1 MKMKLPNLN
10 LHIHST
16 YSDGKN
22 SISQIVTSALDKD
35 LDYICITDHFTNSWK
50 ADIIPNLNSLD
61 KIEMYLEEI
70 DHFQKYLLEEERQ
83 MALFKG
89 IEIDL
94 SSTEKY
100 ILNSISPTKFDIIL
114 FEYLENIEGIAFI
127 KKIINYWKRN
137 TKNSKAF
144 PLIGLAH
151 FDPSF
156 FVINGMNILIDFLTQ
171 NRIFFEFNTSY
182 PQFYSQRNSSFFDQ
196 LKQKNILVSI
206 GCDSHH
212 ISTLI
217 DIEEAYNRVKLYMLE
232 DNLLNLIQILD
243 KKRIKESLN

>member
-1 MKMKLPNLN
+1 MELPKLN
-10 LHIHST
+10 LHIHSKF
-16 YSDGKN
+16 SDGRN
-22 SISQIVTSALDKD
+22 SISQIVLTALDKG

-50 ADIIPNLNSLD
+50 ADVIPNLNSLD

-70 DHFQKYLLEEERQ
+70 GQFQKYLLDEESQ

-94 SSTEKY
+94 SSTEKF
-100 ILNSISPTKFDIIL
+100 ILNGISPTKFDIIL
-114 FEYLENIEGIAFI
+114 FEYLESIEGISFI
-127 KKIINYWKRN
+127 KKIIKYWKRN

-171 NRIFFEFNTSY
+171 NQIFFEFNSSY
-182 PQFYSQRNSSFFDQ
+182 PQYYSQKYHSFFDQ
-196 LKQKNILVSI
+196 LKERNVLVSI

-212 ISTLI
+212 ISTLK
-217 DIEEAYNRVKLYMLE
+217 DIEETCDRVKFYELE
-232 DNLLNLIQILD
+232 NNLLNLIQILD
-243 KKRIKESLN
+243 KKRS

>member
-1 MKMKLPNLN
+1 MKMKLPKLN

-22 SISQIVTSALDKD
+22 SISQIVSSALDKG

-70 DHFQKYLLEEERQ
+70 GQFQKYLLDEERQ

-94 SSTEKY
+94 NSTEKF
-100 ILNSISPTKFDIIL
+100 ILNSISPAKFDIII
-114 FEYLENIEGIAFI
+114 FEYLESIEGISFI
-127 KKIINYWKRN
+127 KKIINYWKKKS
-137 TKNSKAF
+137 KNPKVF

-171 NRIFFEFNTSY
+171 NQIFFEFNSSY
-182 PQFYSQRNSSFFDQ
+182 PQFYSQKYHSFFDQ
-196 LKQKNILVSI
+196 LKKRNVLVSI

-212 ISTLI
+212 ISRLK
-217 DIEEAYNRVKLYMLE
+217 DIEEVYDRIKFYQLE
-232 DNLLNLIQILD
+232 SNLIDLIQILD
-243 KKRIKESLN
+243 KKRI

>member
-1 MKMKLPNLN
+1 MKMKLPKLN

-22 SISQIVTSALDKD
+22 SISQIVSSALDKG

-70 DHFQKYLLEEERQ
+70 GQFQKYLLDEERQ

-94 SSTEKY
+94 NSTEKF
-100 ILNSISPTKFDIIL
+100 ILNSISPAKFDIII
-114 FEYLENIEGIAFI
+114 FEYLESIEGISFI
-127 KKIINYWKRN
+127 KKILNYWK
-137 TKNSKAF
+137 KNSKNSKVF

-156 FVINGMNILIDFLTQ
+156 FAIGGMNILIDFLTQ
-171 NRIFFEFNTSY
+171 NQIFFEFNSSY
-182 PQFYSQRNSSFFDQ
+182 PQFYSQKYHSFFDQ
-196 LKQKNILVSI
+196 LKKRNVLVSI

-212 ISTLI
+212 ISRLK
-217 DIEEAYNRVKLYMLE
+217 DIEEVYDRIKFYELE
-232 DNLLNLIQILD
+232 SNLIDLVQILD
-243 KKRIKESLN
+243 KKRI

>member
-1 MKMKLPNLN
+1 MKMKLPKLN

-22 SISQIVTSALDKD
+22 SISQIVSSALDKG

-70 DHFQKYLLEEERQ
+70 GQFQKYLLDEERQ

-94 SSTEKY
+94 NSTEKF
-100 ILNSISPTKFDIIL
+100 ILNSISPAKFDIII
-114 FEYLENIEGIAFI
+114 FEYLESIEGISFI
-127 KKIINYWKRN
+127 KKIINYWR
-137 TKNSKAF
+137 KNSKNSKVF

-151 FDPSF
+151 FEPSF

-171 NRIFFEFNTSY
+171 NQIFFEFNSSY
-182 PQFYSQRNSSFFDQ
+182 PQFYSQKYHSFFDQ
-196 LKQKNILVSI
+196 LKKRNVLVSI

-212 ISTLI
+212 ISRLK
-217 DIEEAYNRVKLYMLE
+217 DIEEVYDRIKFYELE
-232 DNLLNLIQILD
+232 SNLIDLIQILD
-243 KKRIKESLN
+243 KKRI

>member
-1 MKMKLPNLN
+1 MELPKLN

-16 YSDGKN
+16 YSDGRN
-22 SISQIVTSALDKD
+22 TISQIVLTALDKG

-50 ADIIPNLNSLD
+50 ADVIPNLNSLD

-70 DHFQKYLLEEERQ
+70 GQFQKYLIDEESQ

-94 SSTEKY
+94 SSTEKF
-100 ILNSISPTKFDIIL
+100 ILNGISPTKFDIIL
-114 FEYLENIEGIAFI
+114 FEYLESIEGISFM
-127 KKIINYWKRN
+127 KKIINYWKKN

-171 NRIFFEFNTSY
+171 NRIFFEFNSSY
-182 PQFYSQRNSSFFDQ
+182 PQFYSQKYSSFFDR
-196 LKQKNILVSI
+196 LKERNILVSI

-212 ISTLI
+212 ISRLK
-217 DIEEAYNRVKLYMLE
+217 DIEEAYDRIKFYELE
-232 DNLLNLIQILD
+232 SNLIDLVQILD
-243 KKRIKESLN
+243 KKRI

>member
-1 MKMKLPNLN
+1 MKMKLPKLN

-22 SISQIVTSALDKD
+22 SISQIVSSALDKG

-70 DHFQKYLLEEERQ
+70 GQFQKYLLDEERQ

-94 SSTEKY
+94 NSTEKF
-100 ILNSISPTKFDIIL
+100 ILNSISPAKFDIII
-114 FEYLENIEGIAFI
+114 FEYLESIEGISFI
-127 KKIINYWKRN
+127 KKIINYWR
-137 TKNSKAF
+137 KNSKNSKVF

-151 FDPSF
+151 FEPSF

-171 NRIFFEFNTSY
+171 NQIFFEFNSSY
-182 PQFYSQRNSSFFDQ
+182 PQFYSQKYHSFFDQ
-196 LKQKNILVSI
+196 LKKRNVLVSI

-212 ISTLI
+212 ISRLK
-217 DIEEAYNRVKLYMLE
+217 DIEEVYDRIKFYELE
-232 DNLLNLIQILD
+232 SNLIDLVQILD
-243 KKRIKESLN
+243 KKRI

>member
-1 MKMKLPNLN
+1 MKMKLPKLN

-22 SISQIVTSALDKD
+22 SISQIVSSALDKG

-70 DHFQKYLLEEERQ
+70 GQFQKYLLDEERQ

-94 SSTEKY
+94 NSTEKF
-100 ILNSISPTKFDIIL
+100 ILNSISPAKFDIII
-114 FEYLENIEGIAFI
+114 FEYLESIEGISFI
-127 KKIINYWKRN
+127 KKIINYWRKN
-137 TKNSKAF
+137 SKNSKAF

-171 NRIFFEFNTSY
+171 NQIFFEFNSSY
-182 PQFYSQRNSSFFDQ
+182 PQFYSQKYHSFFDQ
-196 LKQKNILVSI
+196 LKKRNVLVSI

-212 ISTLI
+212 ISRLK
-217 DIEEAYNRVKLYMLE
+217 DIEEVYDRIKFYELE
-232 DNLLNLIQILD
+232 SNLIDLVQILD
-243 KKRIKESLN
+243 KKRI

>member
-1 MKMKLPNLN
+1 MKMKLPKLN

-22 SISQIVTSALDKD
+22 SISQIVSSALDKG

-70 DHFQKYLLEEERQ
+70 GQFQKYLLDEERQ

-94 SSTEKY
+94 SSTEKF
-100 ILNSISPTKFDIIL
+100 ILNSISPAKFDIII
-114 FEYLENIEGIAFI
+114 FEYLESIEGISFI
-127 KKIINYWKRN
+127 KKIINYWR
-137 TKNSKAF
+137 KNSKNSKVF

-151 FDPSF
+151 FEPSF

-171 NRIFFEFNTSY
+171 NQIFFEFNSSY
-182 PQFYSQRNSSFFDQ
+182 PQFYSQKYHSFFDQ
-196 LKQKNILVSI
+196 LKKRNVLVSI

-212 ISTLI
+212 ISRLK
-217 DIEEAYNRVKLYMLE
+217 DIEEVYDRIKFYELE
-232 DNLLNLIQILD
+232 SNLIDLVQILD
-243 KKRIKESLN
+243 KKRI

>member
-1 MKMKLPNLN
+1 MELPKLN
-10 LHIHST
+10 LHIHSKF
-16 YSDGKN
+16 SDGRN
-22 SISQIVTSALDKD
+22 SISQIVLTALDKG

-50 ADIIPNLNSLD
+50 ADVIPNLNSLD

-70 DHFQKYLLEEERQ
+70 GQFQKYLLDEESQ

-94 SSTEKY
+94 SSTEKF
-100 ILNSISPTKFDIIL
+100 ILNGISPTKFDIIL
-114 FEYLENIEGIAFI
+114 FEYLESIEGISFM

-171 NRIFFEFNTSY
+171 NQIFFEFNSSY
-182 PQFYSQRNSSFFDQ
+182 PQFYSQKYRSFFDQ
-196 LKQKNILVSI
+196 LKERNILVSI

-212 ISTLI
+212 ISTLK
-217 DIEEAYNRVKLYMLE
+217 DIEEAYDRINFYELE
-232 DNLLNLIQILD
+232 NNLIDLIQILD
-243 KKRIKESLN
+243 KKRI